1 MRDKMKGQ
9 TAIVSGAA
17 QGIGLATVELLAQ
30 QGYRVIALDLNPKVI
45 EVADKLAAMGLD
57 VDGRVADVTDRSSI
71 RASIT
76 DLDSIE
82 VVICAAGVLRPKP
95 LEEQSDEDFE
105 ITFNVNVHGVF
116 KLAQEAL
123 TRMPQGSRI
132 VMLSSR
138 GVLGGRS
145 NVAYAS
151 SKAAVVGMV
160 RSMAMDLRERFITV
174 NAVAPGFTD
183 TPMIHAFDEETI
195 KAASA
200 LEARGRPAKP
210 SEIAAAVAFLASP
223 EASFIT
229 GQTLFVDGGKSLGG
243 LAGAV

>member
-1 MRDKMKGQ
+1 MSGRNV
-9 TAIVSGAA
+9 IVSGGA
-17 QGIGLATVELLAQ
+17 QGIGLATVELMAAR
-30 QGYRVIALDLNPKVI
+30 GDTVFALDRQPSVI
-45 EVADKLAAMGLD
+45 ERAAELSAKGLSVQGRIADM
-57 VDGRVADVTDRSSI
+57 TDRDSI
-71 RASIT
+71 RNAIA
-76 DLDSIE
+76 DLSTID
-82 VVICAAGVLRPKP
+82 VVICAAGILMPKP
-95 LEEQSDEDFE
+95 IDEQSDADFQL
-105 ITFNVNVHGVF
+105 TFDVNDYGVF
-116 KLAQEAL
+116 RLAQESL
-123 TRMPQGSRI
+123 SRMGEGGRI
-132 VMLSSR
+132 VMLASR
-138 GVLGGRS
+138 GVLGGRG

-151 SKAAVVGMV
+151 SKAAIVGMV

-183 TPMIHAFDEETI
+183 TPMIRAFGEEGI

-210 SEIAAAVAFLASP
+210 SEIAPAIAFLASP